1 MINLKAVIE
10 GILFLV
16 GDEGISIDELKE
28 ILDVDDSKLNNE
40 LEALKNDYNS
50 EERGI
55 KIEFLGNK
63 LKLTTKKEHKEYY
76 EKLKEEEISSALS
89 PASLEALVII
99 AYNQPITRVKV
110 DEIRGVSSQHLVRK
124 LLLKGL
130 IKEVGKSEQPGKPNL
145 YGTTDK
151 FLDYFGLKSIED
163 LPKIEE
169 VEENDEE
176 TNLFESKYT
185 EAL

>member
-76 EKLKEEEISSALS
+76 EK
-89 PASLEALVII
+89 
-99 AYNQPITRVKV
+99 
-110 DEIRGVSSQHLVRK
+110 
-124 LLLKGL
+124 
-130 IKEVGKSEQPGKPNL
+130 
-145 YGTTDK
+145 
-151 FLDYFGLKSIED
+151 
-163 LPKIEE
+163 
-169 VEENDEE
+169 
-176 TNLFESKYT
+176 
-185 EAL
+185 